1 MNRQHRRNLAYA
13 LGFNVANPF
22 AQLTRLSQGPN
33 QVRHRTIRSQSDLP
47 QDWQRMPNLRNSNA
61 GPAVIPNDDEMDD
74 SEDMST
80 AVALSRAMGSAGGSG
95 KKGNQETPITRMPSH
110 FGIRETDTVV
120 LPSTTYFSV
129 SANWSNPSRF
139 DVRLTSIVDK
149 QITSVG
155 TPAANAAYALG
166 FWNAVMPTNLLD
178 NWPAVPIAFPSNAT
192 DGLQWRTWY
201 TKMYNYYH
209 VMGVEWELTVQNAS
223 ATPSGGIA
231 VVNYIDTFSAN
242 NATQVH
248 PTTATISQMEQWPD
262 TTVTYIDSTGDST
275 NDGVSRTIRGYYY
288 PQKVRQNV
296 ENDED
301 VDTWTATSATPA
313 LTEQMAFKFFPA
325 WNATTYVRA
334 NCRLKMRFIV
344 QFKDLAPVY
353 RWPAGQTA
361 IALNAPADILL

>member
-1 MNRQHRRNLAYA
+1 MVRLRGRGHFRDLVRAAGATA
-13 LGFNVANPF
+13 LNPF
-22 AQLTRLSQGPN
+22 AQVTRITPRKGYKVIQ
-33 QVRHRTIRSQSDLP
+33 SQSDLP
-47 QDWQRMPNLRNSNA
+47 RGWKKKMPNLRNS
-61 GPAVIPNDDEMDD
+61 PAVIPDDNEMDD
-74 SEDMST
+74 SEDMAT
-80 AVALSRAMGSAGGSG
+80 AVAVSRAMGSASVGG

-110 FGIRETDTVV
+110 YGIRETDTVV

-129 SANWSNPSRF
+129 SANGTNPSRF
-139 DVRLTSIVDK
+139 DIRLTSIVDK
-149 QITSVG
+149 QITSVA
-155 TPAANAAYALG
+155 TPVASAAYTLG
-166 FWNAVMPTNLLD
+166 FFNQVMPTNLLD
-178 NWPAVPIAFPSNAT
+178 NWPATLTPFPTNAT

-209 VMGVEWELTVQNAS
+209 VMGVEWELTIQNAS

-231 VVNYIDTFSAN
+231 VANYVDTFSTN
-242 NATQVH
+242 NSTQVH
-248 PTTATISQMEQWPD
+248 PTSATLAQMEQWPD
-262 TTVTYIDSTGDST
+262 TVITFVDSTGDST

-313 LTEQMAFKFFPA
+313 LTEQMSFKFFPA

-353 RWPAGQTA
+353 RWPAQQTA
-361 IALNAPADILL
+361 IALNAPADIVL